1 MKGTLKK
8 IIGHNKRSFTRV
20 CDSNSLTLD
29 FDLNQSELGILE
41 DIFVRR
47 EYADVFP
54 FYQKVNVVDIG
65 AHYGYFT
72 LFAAKNTHPAS
83 NLIAVE
89 PGHKNFASLQKN
101 LVDNKIEATLIQKAV
116 TSSAGKVKLFQA
128 AAQNLSIYDDNA
140 LLRGSSDYETVE
152 STTLKLILTELPDQ
166 NIDFL
171 KLDCEGAEYDILLNA
186 EDQLFDHI
194 NTISLE
200 FHDLKSADKTGNVLV
215 KRLRNL
221 GYTIAKYTHEPTN
234 YNLNFGKIIATKL
247 Y

>member
-8 IIGHNKRSFTRV
+8 IIGLKKQSFSKVCRSA
-20 CDSNSLTLD
+20 SLTLD
-29 FDLNQSELGILE
+29 FDVNHSELGILE
-41 DIFVRR
+41 DIFIQR
-47 EYADVFP
+47 EYADCFP
-54 FYQKVNVVDIG
+54 FYQKVTVVDIG

-72 LFAAKNTHPAS
+72 LFAAKNTHPESRLFA
-83 NLIAVE
+83 IE
-89 PGHKNFASLQKN
+89 PGCKNFASLQKN
-101 LVDNKIEATLIQKAV
+101 LADNKVNATLIQKAV
-116 TSSAGKVKLFQA
+116 TASTGETKLYQA
-128 AAQNLSIYDDNA
+128 AAQNLSVYDDNA

-152 STTLKLILTELPDQ
+152 STTLKDLMAELPSQ
-166 NIDFL
+166 KIDFL

-194 NTISLE
+194 DTISLE